1 MTQPLQNSNED
12 KWPVSVICWLI
23 KAIEP
28 MSTEQ
33 SEMEFSFSIP
43 RISQQQG
50 KYKNKVVMSE
60 KLKKLINEPLKDT

>member
-1 MTQPLQNSNED
+1 
-12 KWPVSVICWLI
+12 
-23 KAIEP
+23 